1 MGTTYE
7 ALVAERVLTPLGMS
21 STSITLSPD
30 QRERLAPGHD
40 PYLRPIRTWEMATLQ
55 ASGSLRSTADDMLRL
70 LDAYL
75 GRAAEPRLR
84 EAVGLQLREGVHVD
98 GRFQPLGLSL
108 GPDGTYRHAGGKEG
122 YRSGLAFN
130 PRTGVG
136 AVALANARTYDSEPM
151 AIALHLVTGEPLPPS
166 SAAPEDKPR
175 VQMSCVELERFA
187 GRYQGEDG
195 EEFEV
200 VVAGDFLRIRYPN
213 NSIFEFVP
221 SGPRDFFSNAGNDDI
236 TFEIDAG
243 GRVVGMKVYG
253 DGKPEGSDQ
262 FARQIAE

>member
-98 GRFQPLGLSL
+98 GRFHPLGLSL
-108 GPDGTYRHAGGKEG
+108 AG
-122 YRSGLAFN
+122 
-130 PRTGVG
+130 
-136 AVALANARTYDSEPM
+136 
-151 AIALHLVTGEPLPPS
+151 
-166 SAAPEDKPR
+166 
-175 VQMSCVELERFA
+175 
-187 GRYQGEDG
+187 
-195 EEFEV
+195 
-200 VVAGDFLRIRYPN
+200 
-213 NSIFEFVP
+213 
-221 SGPRDFFSNAGNDDI
+221 
-236 TFEIDAG
+236 
-243 GRVVGMKVYG
+243 
-253 DGKPEGSDQ
+253 
-262 FARQIAE
+262 